1 MKFVRNKFGII
12 IILVFILSMGTPDV
26 SSTNFTKHAS
36 ERSFVG
42 SSVNGYVT
50 DVPYVWQE
58 IDGFCHWAAYSM
70 ILQYAGV
77 PLNLYSLFAATG
89 IGFSATYL
97 RYDTNML
104 FIPGPFYRQMV
115 STMVIEEIY
124 GLNITMS
131 LDRTSTDDGSIFADE
146 LDIMDV
152 EFSEITGFDEAF
164 NLLKNTIDS
173 GYPLEIWTDP
183 YYLPVRDYDIIR
195 ELDIR
200 YEDTTSGH
208 AVVVVGYNETA
219 GIVHILDPGVGAFGE
234 VGYPDDG
241 RYSYDINF
249 TQLDNAWRSLY
260 YGSFSAKPSGGPP
273 EDFSSKLGNYVL
285 ERMRGDRTS
294 YVPEMEDTIYW
305 NLGSNAFRGLSYD
318 LTSTGL
324 STYLDEI
331 GDLSPF
337 EKASVLRE
345 LGRITEGFLS
355 IQYLS
360 FRTALEALPDMLPD
374 VELIEFV
381 TAGREALEHFEILSD
396 NSTMTSF
403 TYDGGATLTTDT
415 LNGIAYACAYLEQGN
430 VDNAVLEYEDD
441 LSIIRGHLVAIA
453 DAWDAAADALERA
466 LSDDATV
473 TFLVVIF
480 GMSAFVSVVLVIVY
494 RRQRA

>member
-1 MKFVRNKFGII
+1 MKFVRNRIGII
-12 IILVFILSMGTPDV
+12 IILVFILSVGTPDV
-26 SSTNFTKHAS
+26 SSTSEVRNVS
-36 ERSFVG
+36 ERSFEG
-42 SSVNGYVT
+42 CSVAGTVT

-58 IDGFCHWAAYSM
+58 INGFCHWAAYSM

-77 PLNLYSLFAATG
+77 PVNLYSLSAATG
-89 IGFSATYL
+89 IGFSASYL

-115 STMVIEEIY
+115 STMVINEIY

-164 NLLKNTIDS
+164 DLLKKTIDS

-183 YYLPVRDYDIIR
+183 YYLPVWDYDIIR
-195 ELDIR
+195 DMGIR

-219 GIVHILDPGVGAFGE
+219 GIVHVLDPGVGAFGE

-241 RYSYDINF
+241 RYSYDMNF

-260 YGSFSAKPSGGPP
+260 YGSFSAKTGDGLP
-273 EDFSSKLGNYVL
+273 EDFTSRLGNFVL

-305 NLGSNAFRGLSYD
+305 NFGSNAFRGLSYD

-324 STYLDEI
+324 STYLDEL

-337 EKASVLRE
+337 EKASVLKA
-345 LGRITEGFLS
+345 LGLITEGFLS
-355 IQYLS
+355 MQHLS
-360 FRTALEALPDMLPD
+360 FRTSLEALPDMLPD
-374 VELIEFV
+374 VELDEFV
-381 TAGREALEHFEILSD
+381 TAGREALEHFEVLSD

-403 TYDGGATLTTDT
+403 TYNGGATLTTDT
-415 LNGIAYACAYLEQGN
+415 LGGIAYAYLEQGN
-430 VDNAVLEYEDD
+430 IDNAVLEYEDD
-441 LSIIRGHLVAIA
+441 LSRIRDHLIAIA

-466 LSDDATV
+466 LNYDATV
-473 TFLVVIF
+473 TFLVAII
-480 GMSAFVSVVLVIVY
+480 GISAFVSLVSVIVY
-494 RRQRA
+494 RRQKA